1 MISKVAPAMSRV
13 LDPIKPTE
21 RPGQSISFSKSHESN
36 EGGHGALGYET
47 LNQQASEG
55 PGPDEKKAKEAE
67 ESNEEETPK
76 VSSLPFQPGLTQ
88 VILDLSSQR
97 LGMVSGSA
105 YRRYKEGPKKEEL
118 ANPTK
123 GSNLDKKAS

>member
-1 MISKVAPAMSRV
+1 MISKIAPAMSRV
-13 LDPIKPTE
+13 LDPVKPTE

-36 EGGHGALGYET
+36 EGGHGALGYESFQ
-47 LNQQASEG
+47 QQASEG
-55 PGPDEKKAKEAE
+55 APNEEKTPKEGE
-67 ESNEEETPK
+67 GSDEEETAK
-76 VSSLPFQPGLTQ
+76 ASSLAFQPGLTQ

-118 ANPTK
+118 ATQTK
-123 GSNLDKKAS
+123 GSNLDKKAG